1 MRFGLSPSGKY
12 FAQLASAGTLLY
24 ETSQFSQHEG
34 FLPLSSEC
42 LFSASISKP
51 GSRMNTIFNTFVPI
65 LSAEDKKAGKQ
76 VMNTMIG
83 YGSTLNSANNLSLQ
97 LQVGST
103 EYPMRP
109 VTGYGE
115 AYYRLLRSLGIVA
128 SQSHS
133 LAITR
138 EDFNSTSFVL
148 ATDFGEGFNCYV
160 KRSERSGHRHK
171 M

>member
-1 MRFGLSPSGKY
+1 
-12 FAQLASAGTLLY
+12 
-24 ETSQFSQHEG
+24 
-34 FLPLSSEC
+34 
-42 LFSASISKP
+42 
-51 GSRMNTIFNTFVPI
+51 MNTIFNTFVPI
-65 LSAEDKKAGKQ
+65 LSAEDKRAGRQ

-83 YGSTLNSANNLSLQ
+83 YGGFQGSANNLSLQ

-115 AYYRLLRSLGIVA
+115 AYYRLLRSLGIAA

-138 EDFNSTSFVL
+138 DDFNGTSFVL
-148 ATDFGEGFNCYV
+148 ATDLEKVSTVMSSGQNVQGIDIRCEGKNLSNGLGEAN
-160 KRSERSGHRHK
+160 SGVDRCFFTCHYQVFLELRAGSVTLLT
-171 M
+171 